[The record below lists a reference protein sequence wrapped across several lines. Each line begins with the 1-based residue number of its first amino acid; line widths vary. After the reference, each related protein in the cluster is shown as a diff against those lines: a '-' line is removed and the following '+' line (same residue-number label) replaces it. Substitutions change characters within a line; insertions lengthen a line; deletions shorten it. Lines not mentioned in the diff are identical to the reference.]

1 MRDWL
6 SAFRPASFRGV
17 PFFVDY
23 EGGDGGRRV
32 AVSPIAYS
40 STHVTED
47 MGGEVRSITL
57 SAYVA
62 GDASDIAARSLS
74 GALDAAGAATLI
86 LPMMGPLRVRVVSW
100 RLSRAKSRAGYVGFD
115 IDFVAAGRS
124 TAPFAPVPGR
134 LSIAALLS
142 VGVSILSAAAVS
154 GTRAVTVGRA
164 SALAAA
170 VEATVASL
178 AAIADASGVLGTDR
192 VKVADLSRQIL
203 SLNAEPVSAAADI
216 TDFVVET
223 TQVIAQAGA
232 AAATADA
239 FAAEV
244 ARPGNDAMSLVT
256 SAAFAAGFCLALV
269 SADYLSRQDAR
280 RARERISPTIDPV
293 LEAIGAGL
301 DVAVHEW
308 LTEVAATASSDLSD
322 TAANRAPL
330 VMVRTERSLPATAL
344 AYALYGDAARAGEL
358 VTRNA
363 IATPAFMPTAF
374 EAISP

>member
-47 MGGEVRSITL
+47 MGGEIRSITL

-62 GDASDIAARSLS
+62 GDASDVAARSLS
-74 GALDAAGAATLI
+74 GALDTAGAATLI

-124 TAPFAPVPGR
+124 AAPFAPVPGR

-142 VGVSILSAAAVS
+142 DGAEILSAAAVS
-154 GTRAVTVGRA
+154 GTRSITVGRA
-164 SALAAA
+164 SGLASAVDAA
-170 VEATVASL
+170 GASL
-178 AAIADASGVLGTDR
+178 AAIADASGVLGNNR
-192 VKVADLSRQIL
+192 VKIADLARRIVTS
-203 SLNAEPVSAAADI
+203 NAEPVSAVADI
-216 TDFVVET
+216 TGLVVEA
-223 TQVIAQAGA
+223 TQAIAQTGV

-239 FAAEV
+239 FAAEIS
-244 ARPGNDAMSLVT
+244 RPGDDAMSLVT
-256 SAAFAAGFCLALV
+256 SATFAAGFCLALV

-280 RARERISPTIDPV
+280 RARERISPTVDPV

-308 LTEVAATASSDLSD
+308 LTQVAATAASDLSD

-344 AYALYGDAARAGEL
+344 AYALYGDAARAAEL